1 MGRNSG
7 KSLKREF
14 SFIELNPEYAIIY
27 HQLRKEA
34 RVWNS
39 TSQYWLGRE
48 CERRADALL
57 RGDLTNYKSVKHSET
72 LYFS

>member
-7 KSLKREF
+7 KSLKREL

-34 RVWNS
+34 RIWNS
-39 TSQYWLGRE
+39 TSQYWLGRM
-48 CERRADALL
+48 
-57 RGDLTNYKSVKHSET
+57 
-72 LYFS
+72 